1 MALAYIALGSN
12 LGEPLL
18 QLESA
23 CRALDA
29 IPRCRLQAR
38 SSPWRSRPVG
48 PQDQPHFVNAV
59 VGLDTELPPLALL
72 DALQTVEADHGRRR
86 EKEQRWGPRMLDLD
100 LLLMGSLRLRE
111 RRLTLPHPRMAERH
125 FVLVP
130 LAEIASPDLSIPGQG
145 RLETLLAALGA
156 HDMERLEWAA

>member
-12 LGEPLL
+12 LGEPLV

-23 CRALDA
+23 CRALDRV
-29 IPRCRLQAR
+29 PRCRLRAR

-48 PQDQPHFVNAV
+48 PQDQPDFVNAV
-59 VGLDTELPPLALL
+59 VGLHTELPPLALL

-86 EKEQRWGPRMLDLD
+86 EREQRWGPRMLDLD

-111 RRLTLPHPRMAERH
+111 PRLTLPHPRMAERH

-130 LAEIASPDLSIPGQG
+130 LAEIAPPDLSIPGHG
-145 RLETLLAALGA
+145 RLETLLTALGA